1 MNNFI
6 MDGLALLTAKAAVIA
21 ASALMAIASVLVD
34 MRKHTFVSALLAI
47 VVGTAVGVIAASS
60 VVAIMG
66 WPEQAGYGV
75 AGIFAISG
83 QNIVKWLLR
92 VSADPLK
99 LWKEWRGKK

>member
-1 MNNFI
+1 

-34 MRKHTFVSALLAI
+34 MRKHTFASALLAI
-47 VVGTAVGVIAASS
+47 VIGTAVGVIAASS

-99 LWKEWRGKK
+99 LWKDWRGKK